1 MKNKTLYKSV
11 FALLIGATLFSA
23 CKKDGNP
30 NNLPDVDPKDYEG
43 KVDGFNSSE
52 EIFPQNLVAYWS
64 FDENTNE
71 LKSNSAV
78 TSASNATLIDG
89 GVKGKALK
97 LEAGYLYFA
106 KQFDAFKTDALKS
119 FTVSMWVQILNNGSK
134 RTMAFQ
140 IANPGLLVGS
150 FNFNL
155 NTNSFPATNTDE
167 LKIQPVFRTLGGGT
181 QDNVNTKRD
190 NPGDANYFP
199 YLTPKIGMTKWTHI
213 VARYNGTTGFLNI
226 WADGVN
232 IGAFSSRGTGN
243 NVFKAYEP
251 SEVIIGANYN
261 LIPGK
266 EVNADVNYAAMT
278 GNIDEIRIYNSPL
291 PDAHIKA
298 LYSLGLANK

>member
-30 NNLPDVDPKDYEG
+30 NDLPSVDPKDYEG
-43 KVDGFNSSE
+43 KIDGFTSSE
-52 EIFPQNLVAYWS
+52 EIFPDKLVAYWS

-78 TSASNATLIDG
+78 TTAANATLIDG
-89 GVKGKALK
+89 GVRGKALK
-97 LEAGYLYFA
+97 LQAGYLYFA
-106 KQFDAFKTDALKS
+106 KQFDAFKTAALKD

-140 IANPGLLVGS
+140 IARPTMLVGN

-155 NTNSFPATNTDE
+155 NTNSFPASNTDE

-181 QDNVNTKRD
+181 QDNINTKRD

-243 NVFKAYEP
+243 NVFNSFEP

-266 EVNADVNYAAMT
+266 EVNADAAYAAMT
-278 GNIDEIRIYNSPL
+278 GNIDEIRIFNSAL
-291 PDAHIKA
+291 PDAHIRA
-298 LYSLGLANK
+298 LYNLGLANK